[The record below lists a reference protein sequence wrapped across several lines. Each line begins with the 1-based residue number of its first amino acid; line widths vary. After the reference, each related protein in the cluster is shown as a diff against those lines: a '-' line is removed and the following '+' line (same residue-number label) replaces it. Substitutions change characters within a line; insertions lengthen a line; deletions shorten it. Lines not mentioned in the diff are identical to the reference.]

1 MGVAVLMSGDATQ
14 GGGYTGRSVGGGR
27 YVLRALLGQ
36 GGMASVHLAHDTV
49 LDRPVAVKTLHTNLG
64 HEQSFRERFRRE
76 AQSVAK
82 LNHTNIVSVFD
93 SGEDTIDDQLVP
105 YIVMEYV
112 EGKPLGDILS
122 ADIAQ
127 HGAMPADKALRIVG
141 DVLAALAVS
150 HEMGLVHRD
159 IKPGN
164 VMITKR
170 GVVKVMDFGIARAMQ
185 SGVTSMTQTGM
196 VVGTPQYLSPEQ
208 ALGRGVD
215 ERSDLYS
222 VGCMLFEL
230 LTGRLPFDADSPLA
244 MAYQHVQETPPAPS
258 SFNRALTPAIDALVA
273 RALRKNPSERFP
285 TADSMHDETERV
297 LGATAR
303 NTMPLIS
310 GGPATGSRG
319 EGVGA
324 AVFPSAPGPVQTP
337 PPSLQTPYA
346 PTPAPPS
353 NYGPSTPPPSAY
365 GYPQQTAAPTPPP
378 ASGYAMSSPSI
389 PQQMGGGMGPGGHP
403 GGPGGPGGRRNN
415 TPLLIG
421 GGVAVVAVAVVIA
434 LIVALNSGGGD
445 PEADPTSKP
454 TGKPTSAPT
463 TAQTSAPS
471 DVVNGDPSRTI
482 RSDECT
488 DAHNDLINPGKPH
501 VMTMPDFTSIYVDS
515 VVQCMKEA
523 NWPYQIKYMD
533 EQQWGKGTV
542 TQQDPRSLDDFDLD
556 SGKKVTIWVSTGKS
570 AS

>member
-1 MGVAVLMSGDATQ
+1 MSGDATQ
-14 GGGYTGRSVGGGR
+14 GGYTGRSVGGGR
-27 YVLRALLGQ
+27 YVLRDLLGQ

-64 HEQSFRERFRRE
+64 NEQSFRERFRRE

-93 SGEDTIDDQLVP
+93 SGEDTIDGQLVP

-112 EGKPLGDILS
+112 EGQPLGDVLAS
-122 ADIAQ
+122 DVAQ
-127 HGAMPADKALRIVG
+127 HGAMPADKALKITG

-164 VMITKR
+164 VMVTKR

-258 SFNRALTPAIDALVA
+258 SYNTALGPAIDALVA
-273 RALRKNPSERFP
+273 RALRKNPAERFP
-285 TADSMHDETERV
+285 TADAMHDEVDRV
-297 LGATAR
+297 LAGTAR

-310 GGPATGSRG
+310 GAATATGRG
-319 EGVGA
+319 EGVA
-324 AVFPSAPGPVQTP
+324 ASVFPPASGQVQTP
-337 PPSLQTPYA
+337 PPHIQTPYA
-346 PTPAPPS
+346 PTPSP
-353 NYGPSTPPPSAY
+353 YGPGAPSTPPPSAY
-365 GYPQQTAAPTPPP
+365 GYPQQAQTPPPTPAYNLSPAPTPV
-378 ASGYAMSSPSI
+378 
-389 PQQMGGGMGPGGHP
+389 PQQRPAGPGG
-403 GGPGGPGGRRNN
+403 GGTGGGGRGN
-415 TPLLIG
+415 TPLIVG
-421 GGVAVVAVAVVIA
+421 SIIAAAAVVVIIVIIVAMSGGVGK
-434 LIVALNSGGGD
+434 N
-445 PEADPTSKP
+445 EADDPTTPP
-454 TGKPTSAPT
+454 TTTTSAPAPTST
-463 TAQTSAPS
+463 TGADSI
-471 DVVNGDPSRTI
+471 VKGDQSRTI
-482 RSDECT
+482 DADQCT
-488 DAHNDLINPGKPH
+488 GAHNDLINPNKPNIA
-501 VMTMPDFTSIYVDS
+501 TMPNVQFLYVDS
-515 VVQCMKEA
+515 VVACFKAA
-523 NWPYQIKYMD
+523 NWPYTIKYVD
-533 EQQWGKGTV
+533 EQQWGQGTV
-542 TQQDPRSLDDFDLD
+542 TEQSPKYLDDYDPK
-556 SGKKVTIWVSTGKS
+556 SGKKVTIWVSTGKG

>member
-1 MGVAVLMSGDATQ
+1 MSGDATQ
-14 GGGYTGRSVGGGR
+14 GGFTGRSVGGGR
-27 YVLRALLGQ
+27 YVLRDLLGQ

-64 HEQSFRERFRRE
+64 TEQSFRERFRRE

-93 SGEDTIDDQLVP
+93 SGEDMIDGQMVP

-112 EGKPLGDILS
+112 EGKPLGDVLA

-127 HGAMPADKALRIVG
+127 FGAMPADKALKVTG

-164 VMITKR
+164 VMVTRR

-258 SFNRALTPAIDALVA
+258 TVNQALGPAIDALIA
-273 RALRKNPSERFP
+273 RALRKNPAERFP
-285 TADSMHDETERV
+285 TADAMHDEIERV
-297 LGATAR
+297 LGATQSGA
-303 NTMPLIS
+303 MPVITGNPV
-310 GGPATGSRG
+310 GGNRG
-319 EGVGA
+319 EGVA
-324 AVFPSAPGPVQTP
+324 ASVFPAQPGQVP
-337 PPSLQTPYA
+337 PPAQQVQTPYA
-346 PTPAPPS
+346 PTPQPG
-353 NYGPSTPPPSAY
+353 YGPTTPPPSAY
-365 GYPQQTAAPTPPP
+365 GYPQQGAQTPPP
-378 ASGYAMSSPSI
+378 TPAYNLAPAPV
-389 PQQMGGGMGPGGHP
+389 PQQHPMNGPGVP
-403 GGPGGPGGRRNN
+403 GGPGMGAPNRPGRGGGRSSN
-415 TPLLIG
+415 TPLVVG
-421 GGVAVVAVAVVIA
+421 VVVAVVAIAVIVGVVVAMTGGG
-434 LIVALNSGGGD
+434 GGGD
-445 PEADPTSKP
+445 TTADHTAQPDVKTS
-454 TGKPTSAPT
+454 TSA
-463 TAQTSAPS
+463 TASAS
-471 DVVNGDPSRTI
+471 ASDDVVQGDQTRTI
-482 RSDECT
+482 ETNECT
-488 DAHNDLINPGKPH
+488 DAHNDFINPDKPD
-501 VMTMPDFTSIYVDS
+501 VATMPDFHTDYVDS
-515 VVQCMKEA
+515 VVACMKA
-523 NWPYQIKYMD
+523 AGWKYTIKHTN
-533 EQQWGKGTV
+533 EQLWGKGSV
-542 TQQDPRSLDDFDLD
+542 TSQSPSADDDYDPKTD
-556 SGKKVTIWVSTGKS
+556 GPVTIWVSTGKS
-570 AS
+570 SD